1 MVTAT
6 QTYPSV
12 VDHLVEQLFQRILN
26 GDYPPGSK
34 VTETHLAEELGA
46 SRTPVREAIRR
57 LNELGLIVVKPR
69 CGLEIASVDESDVQ
83 QIGAL
88 RAELEAFAIRL
99 AVPRADKES
108 LEQLEQIQR
117 RCETLLDSGGR
128 LEVFREDSRFH
139 LAIAELSG
147 NRYVY
152 DALKRLDAKVVLCRM
167 MLCRSTG
174 KIRNTVGFH
183 RTILR
188 AMRAHDTDCAVQAL
202 RDHIENTQI

>member
-12 VDHLVEQLFQRILN
+12 VDQLVEQLFQRILN

-34 VTETHLAEELGA
+34 VTETGLAEQLGA
-46 SRTPVREAIRR
+46 SRTPIREAIRR
-57 LNELGLIVVKPR
+57 LHELGLIVVRPR
-69 CGLEIASVDESDVQ
+69 CGLEIASVDERDVEE
-83 QIGAL
+83 IGAL
-88 RAELEAFAIRL
+88 RAELETFAIRL
-99 AVPRADKES
+99 AVPRADKDA
-108 LEQLEQIQR
+108 LERLERIQQ
-117 RCETLLDSGGR
+117 RCETLLDNGGR

-147 NRYVY
+147 NRYLY
-152 DALKRLDAKVVLCRM
+152 DALERLDAKVVLCRM
-167 MLCRSTG
+167 MLCRSAD

-188 AMRAHDTDCAVQAL
+188 AMRAHDTDRAVQAL
-202 RDHIENTQI
+202 RDHIENTQL